1 MRWRTCFLFPIHDA
15 TFFFNTARILYG
27 REEIGDEH
35 CAGLPSENDD
45 GHAASSREDHRDA
58 SDMRE
63 KSETPDDDSSETPR
77 GMIDNR
83 LRF

>member
-1 MRWRTCFLFPIHDA
+1 ML
-15 TFFFNTARILYG
+15 L
-27 REEIGDEH
+27 EIGDEH
-35 CAGLPSENDD
+35 CAGSPSENDN
-45 GHAASSREDHRDA
+45 GHAASSREDHRAA

-83 LRF
+83 LRFKNSERDKNYNSHN

>member
-1 MRWRTCFLFPIHDA
+1 MVARGVIELHKESAHRLPPDLF
-15 TFFFNTARILYG
+15 
-27 REEIGDEH
+27 
-35 CAGLPSENDD
+35 SED
-45 GHAASSREDHRDA
+45 GYNSFMASSREDQSAA

-63 KSETPDDDSSETPR
+63 KSETPDEDTSEMPR